1 MRANLPR
8 KMRSHLQIAGYM
20 ILLFEKQKEYIYC
33 FSFLSR
39 VITHISSAPQLHT
52 NTQIV
57 PSSTPSHEQ
66 THIIELLQREP
77 LPTLSPSK

>member
-1 MRANLPR
+1 V
-8 KMRSHLQIAGYM
+8 SHI
-20 ILLFEKQKEYIYC
+20 QKFGDASKSPHCRNEYIYC
-33 FSFLSR
+33 FFFSSR

-52 NTQIV
+52 NTQTV